1 MLNLKTIMK
10 KILYF
15 AIAALG
21 LSTTACTKDNESV
34 RNQIETTLPTIEM
47 TSMGLVNQ
55 VGPFSTSDAIQVSFN
70 GAITNNSAGSFDFAW
85 YDGSTRVD
93 SVHFAKWDTTA
104 SAGGTKV
111 HTISTNWAPTTY
123 ANTWTFSGSLI
134 LQLSKLTVAGKA
146 YTLYLYAR
154 TSDNKLATVSASKF
168 ITMK

>member
-1 MLNLKTIMK
+1 MK

-15 AIAALG
+15 SIAVLG
-21 LSTTACTKDNESV
+21 LSTIACTKDNESV
-34 RNQIETTLPTIEM
+34 RNQIETTLPAIEM

-70 GAITNNSAGSFDFAW
+70 GAITNNGGGTFDFAW
-85 YDGSTRVD
+85 YDGNTRVD
-93 SVHFAKWDTTA
+93 SIHFPNWDTTA

-111 HTISTNWAPTTY
+111 HTISTKWAPTTY

-134 LQLSKLTVAGKA
+134 MQLSKLTGTGKA
-146 YTLYLYAR
+146 YTLFLYAR
-154 TSDNKLATVSASKF
+154 TNDNKLATVSTSKF